1 MYYLAVE
8 EEEGLDIYNGASGNL
23 VIKCWKDRHR
33 SKYYL
38 AIYIN
43 SLRTSDPIG
52 SRPAIDT
59 LMQVYTVMIA
69 QGNTIGA
76 AIVGEYIH
84 IFEGQE

>member
-8 EEEGLDIYNGASGNL
+8 DGENLDIYDGASGHL
-23 VIKCWKDRHR
+23 VIKCWKDGYRM
-33 SKYYL
+33 KYYL
-38 AIYIN
+38 TIYAN
-43 SLRTSDPIG
+43 SIRASDPIG
-52 SRPAIDT
+52 SRPAIDA